1 MTTPDDVL
9 RRWLARLVVA
19 SSVVFFVLSLLIV
32 VHDLL
37 DGRRNDS
44 WDTTVLVILS
54 VAIGAA
60 SAFPV
65 RIGEFAAM
73 TPLATAFSVVVALT
87 PARDTTNGLP
97 SQTALSILAAGAG
110 YALGAGLRRVAKQPA
125 ARPLELALPVL
136 TVAAMSLAYRW
147 LPIWNGSSSLAMD
160 RSWASQRGT
169 AVAVMTACVLIP
181 LFVKVLLLGFFTAPV
196 VARRTF
202 IRSAMRVLGPIYG
215 AAASTGL
222 AIAIA
227 LPILSLWAIPLIALP
242 LVLARSGLRRGYAMR
257 AERRETIAALA
268 TMTDIAGFTCVG
280 HSTRVAALARGVGEL
295 LGMSDNDLA
304 MLEDAALLHDIGQV
318 SLSTPI
324 PGGATME
331 AAPRDQEDLAREG
344 GSIVR
349 RSGVL
354 DDVASIIESQAV
366 PYRQVRELGENVPLA
381 ARIIKVCNA
390 FDDLTGA
397 GAQPTDLA
405 LERLSLGLG
414 YEYDPAVV
422 AALTQLTQGS
432 GRSGAALPVADP
444 LKGAGLNA
452 PIRGSSASAK

>member
-19 SSVVFFVLSLLIV
+19 SSLAFFALSLLIV
-32 VHDLL
+32 AHDLL
-37 DGRRNDS
+37 GGRRVDS
-44 WDTTVLVILS
+44 WDTTIFVILA

-65 RIGEFAAM
+65 RIGEFGAM
-73 TPLATAFSVVVALT
+73 TPLAMAYSVVVALT
-87 PARDTTNGLP
+87 PAREMNTGLP
-97 SQTALSILAAGAG
+97 SQTSLAILAAGAG
-110 YALGAGLRRVAKQPA
+110 YVLGGGLRRVTKRA
-125 ARPLELALPVL
+125 AVRPLELALPVL
-136 TVAAMSLAYRW
+136 TVAAMSLTYRW
-147 LPIWNGSSSLAMD
+147 LPIWDGASSLAMD

-169 AVAVMTACVLIP
+169 QVAVMTGCVLLP
-181 LFVKVLLLGFFTAPV
+181 LFVEVLLLGFFTAPV
-196 VARRTF
+196 VARRSF
-202 IRSAMRVLGPIYG
+202 IRSAVRVLGPIYG

-227 LPILSLWAIPLIALP
+227 LPTLSLWAIPLIALP

-257 AERRETIAALA
+257 AERRATIAALA
-268 TMTDIAGFTCVG
+268 TMTDIAGFTCAG
-280 HSTRVAALARGVGEL
+280 HSTRVAALARRVGEL

-331 AAPRDQEDLAREG
+331 AAPRDQEELAREG

-354 DDVASIIESQAV
+354 DDVASLIEAQAV
-366 PYRQVRELGENVPLA
+366 PYRRVREFGDDVPLA

-397 GAQPTDLA
+397 AGQPTDLA

-422 AALTQLTQGS
+422 AALKQ
-432 GRSGAALPVADP
+432 ALVRLRPSVVPVAP
-444 LKGAGLNA
+444 
-452 PIRGSSASAK
+452 R